1 MSPKIISIIP
11 ARGGSKGLPRK
22 NIKVLCGKPLIAYT
36 IEAALKSKYIEKTY
50 VSTEDKEIA
59 EISRN
64 FGAEIINR
72 PLELAKD
79 DSPRRAVIK
88 HAIESLRKKVKCHPD
103 VIVYLQPTSPLRT
116 FKDIDN
122 AVNLFLDNK
131 CDSVVSVC
139 KSKESPYWSLK
150 IKNEFVEPLFDWKYL
165 TNPKRQDLPK
175 SYILNGA
182 IFLTTSNNFLKC
194 NSLINNRTLPYIM
207 PIWKS
212 VDIDD
217 KVDIKLVEFLLKE
230 KNEK

>member
-1 MSPKIISIIP
+1 
-11 ARGGSKGLPRK
+11 
-22 NIKVLCGKPLIAYT
+22 
-36 IEAALKSKYIEKTY
+36 
-50 VSTEDKEIA
+50 
-59 EISRN
+59 
-64 FGAEIINR
+64 
-72 PLELAKD
+72 
-79 DSPRRAVIK
+79 
-88 HAIESLRKKVKCHPD
+88 
-103 VIVYLQPTSPLRT
+103 TSPLRT